1 MSSPSSPSCIGEF
14 AGCLYER
21 PTPDGGDRD
30 WRIDATTGAR
40 FPYDLTRS
48 EIAGMRLT
56 GIPIK
61 IEHATGEAFAR
72 GDEVGTV
79 IDAATDPETGYTACK
94 FALHD
99 TIAGRTIARLIR
111 GGALNALS
119 LGHEYDI
126 ATGEVDAREV
136 SVCFN
141 GAREGT
147 RLFKEPSD
155 FDRFKRKVAA
165 SSRRAELVSIIA
177 SATASATASRTSPV
191 TMEAVGAAAQ
201 TPVVPSADASSAPVA
216 PVAPVAP
223 STEPVAQVAAD
234 AAPVGADGVAS
245 GSLPPVADASGSVA
259 SMDLPELLE
268 KVTANADETLAT
280 ELYKQIAGLAEKMRA
295 GEKTNAD
302 LVAEKEELVA
312 KIKDTELKNK
322 EEASKVVATMNALL
336 EEFSCGQSI
345 NCGLEQSQAQEA
357 VFAAVPV
364 LASAI
369 HAQKNRAIENNFET
383 MRAGLAAEI
392 RNALRGP
399 SPWKEETGVVA
410 AAPPAAAPAIAVNAS
425 VKAAMTDPVE
435 AARPAQR
442 RRFDAGLTPG
452 QQAILSSLGSFG
464 DAGRLTPD
472 MMPAGYKGTKM

>member
-1 MSSPSSPSCIGEF
+1 M
-14 AGCLYER
+14 
-21 PTPDGGDRD
+21 DD
-30 WRIDATTGAR
+30 TTGSR

-48 EIAGMRLT
+48 EIAGMRLS
-56 GIPIK
+56 GVPIK
-61 IEHATGEAFAR
+61 IEHATGEAFAK

-79 IDAATDPETGYTACK
+79 IDAATDPDTGYTACK

-111 GGALNALS
+111 GGALNSLS
-119 LGHEYDI
+119 LGHEYDTS
-126 ATGEVDAREV
+126 TGDVEAREV

-147 RLFKEPSD
+147 RLFKETSD
-155 FDRFKRKVAA
+155 FDRFKQKIVA
-165 SSRRAELVSIIA
+165 SGRRAELVSIIA
-177 SATASATASRTSPV
+177 SVTGSASNSTAPPIVMDTSVATTGVAAPDSVVPTTDTIATAD
-191 TMEAVGAAAQ
+191 VGG
-201 TPVVPSADASSAPVA
+201 AP
-216 PVAPVAP
+216 AP
-223 STEPVAQVAAD
+223 STEFVAQAAAD
-234 AAPVGADGVAS
+234 TAAAAATDAADGAV
-245 GSLPPVADASGSVA
+245 

-268 KVTANADETLAT
+268 KVTANADETLAV

-302 LVAEKEELVA
+302 LCAEKEKLVTR
-312 KIKDTELKNK
+312 IKDTEIKNK

-336 EEFSCGQSI
+336 DEFSCGQSI
-345 NCGLEQSQAQEA
+345 NCGLEQNQAQEA

-369 HAQKNRAIENNFET
+369 HAQKNRATENSLET

-399 SPWKEETGVVA
+399 SPWKEEA
-410 AAPPAAAPAIAVNAS
+410 ANGAPPVVPAVAVNAS
-425 VKAAMTDPVE
+425 AKAAGLSDPVE
-435 AARPAQR
+435 AARPTQR
-442 RRFDAGLTPG
+442 RRFDTGLTPG
-452 QQAILSSLGSFG
+452 QQAILSNLGSFG

-472 MMPAGYKGTKM
+472 MMPTGYKGARM

>member
-1 MSSPSSPSCIGEF
+1 MS
-14 AGCLYER
+14 
-21 PTPDGGDRD
+21 
-30 WRIDATTGAR
+30 
-40 FPYDLTRS
+40 
-48 EIAGMRLT
+48 
-56 GIPIK
+56 
-61 IEHATGEAFAR
+61 
-72 GDEVGTV
+72 
-79 IDAATDPETGYTACK
+79 
-94 FALHD
+94 LHD
-99 TIAGRTIARLIR
+99 TIAGRTIARLI
-111 GGALNALS
+111 GGGVLNSLS

-147 RLFKEPSD
+147 RLFKETSD
-155 FDRFKRKVAA
+155 FDRFKRKVVA

-177 SATASATASRTSPV
+177 SATASVADSATASRTSPV
-191 TMEAVGAAAQ
+191 TMEATGAAAH
-201 TPVVPSADASSAPVA
+201 TPVVPSADAS
-216 PVAPVAP
+216 VAPVAP
-223 STEPVAQVAAD
+223 SSEPVAQVAAD
-234 AAPVGADGVAS
+234 AAPAAPIAPVGADGVAS
-245 GSLPPVADASGSVA
+245 GSAPPVADANGSVV

-302 LVAEKEELVA
+302 LVAEKEELVT

-345 NCGLEQSQAQEA
+345 NCGLEQNQAQEA

-369 HAQKNRAIENNFET
+369 HAQKNRAAEDSLET

-399 SPWKEETGVVA
+399 SPWKEDTGVVA
-410 AAPPAAAPAIAVNAS
+410 ASPAVAAAAPAIAVNAS
-425 VKAAMTDPVE
+425 IKAAATDPVE

-442 RRFDAGLTPG
+442 RRFDSGLTPG
-452 QQAILSSLGSFG
+452 QQAILSNLGSFG

-472 MMPAGYKGTKM
+472 MMPNGFKGTKM

>member
-1 MSSPSSPSCIGEF
+1 M
-14 AGCLYER
+14 
-21 PTPDGGDRD
+21 
-30 WRIDATTGAR
+30 
-40 FPYDLTRS
+40 TRS

-56 GIPIK
+56 GVPIK

-79 IDAATDPETGYTACK
+79 IDSATDPETGYTACK

-99 TIAGRTIARLIR
+99 TVGGRTIARLIR

-119 LGHEYDI
+119 LGHEYDT
-126 ATGEVDAREV
+126 ATGGVDAREV

-147 RLFKEPSD
+147 RLFKETSD
-155 FDRFKRKVAA
+155 FDRFKRKVVA
-165 SSRRAELVSIIA
+165 SSRRAELVSII
-177 SATASATASRTSPV
+177 SSATASRTSPV
-191 TMEAVGAAAQ
+191 TMEATGAAAQ
-201 TPVVPSADASSAPVA
+201 TLVVPSVDASA
-216 PVAPVAP
+216 APVAP
-223 STEPVAQVAAD
+223 SSEAVAQVAAD
-234 AAPVGADGVAS
+234 AAPAGADGAAS
-245 GSLPPVADASGSVA
+245 GSAPPVADASGSVA
-259 SMDLPELLE
+259 SMDLTELLE
-268 KVTANADETLAT
+268 RVTANADETLAT

-345 NCGLEQSQAQEA
+345 NCGLEQNQAQEA

-369 HAQKNRAIENNFET
+369 HAQKNRAVENNLESI
-383 MRAGLAAEI
+383 RAGLAAEI

-399 SPWKEETGVVA
+399 SPWKEETGGGVA
-410 AAPPAAAPAIAVNAS
+410 ALPSAPAIAVNAS
-425 VKAAMTDPVE
+425 VKSAMTDPVE

-472 MMPAGYKGTKM
+472 MMPTGYKGTKM

>member
-1 MSSPSSPSCIGEF
+1 M
-14 AGCLYER
+14 
-21 PTPDGGDRD
+21 
-30 WRIDATTGAR
+30 
-40 FPYDLTRS
+40 
-48 EIAGMRLT
+48 
-56 GIPIK
+56 
-61 IEHATGEAFAR
+61 
-72 GDEVGTV
+72 GTV

-99 TIAGRTIARLIR
+99 TIAGRTIARLI
-111 GGALNALS
+111 GGGVLNSLS
-119 LGHEYDI
+119 LGHEYDT

-147 RLFKEPSD
+147 RLFKETSD

-177 SATASATASRTSPV
+177 SATASVTASATASRTSPV
-191 TMEAVGAAAQ
+191 PTMEATGAAAQ
-201 TPVVPSADASSAPVA
+201 TPVVPSADAS
-216 PVAPVAP
+216 VAP
-223 STEPVAQVAAD
+223 STEPAAQVAAD
-234 AAPVGADGVAS
+234 AAPVASPVGADGVAS
-245 GSLPPVADASGSVA
+245 GSAPPVADANGSVV

-345 NCGLEQSQAQEA
+345 NCGLEQNQAQEA

-369 HAQKNRAIENNFET
+369 HAQKNRAVENNLET

-410 AAPPAAAPAIAVNAS
+410 APPAAAPAIAVNAS
-425 VKAAMTDPVE
+425 VKAAAMDPVE

-442 RRFDAGLTPG
+442 RRFDTGLTPG
-452 QQAILSSLGSFG
+452 QQAILSNLGSFG

-472 MMPAGYKGTKM
+472 MMPNGFKGTKM